1 MDNPDFILAFLQNHC
16 PDLQLTEILSVVGM
30 DAHHSETSRTIGW
43 VRIQAIVARSSSGS
57 LWDIDIRW
65 TASPRIQQQQWVDWG
80 WQEQT
85 LLEPENLERHRLIVY
100 LCDPGVGG
108 DTLGSPHPSPLPSR
122 EREPETSLVA
132 PAPLLPTWEKGLGDE
147 GFSLLPLA
155 ILPPEFLIGRH
166 WRSVLHLYTT
176 NPHPFA
182 IPPLDIRQDYST
194 TLNLVT
200 APPPGRAEIETAL
213 WQTAG
218 SPQMETGGLR
228 TQGLFKTAPEDRIF
242 LSIVTVVYNGE
253 KYLEQTIQSV
263 LQQSYEHLEYI
274 IIDGGSTDGTLDI
287 IRKYEAYINYWVSDR
302 DEGIYNAMNKG
313 SRLASGS
320 HVLHLN
326 ADDLLFASDC
336 LDFLQ
341 NADPW
346 RNYMNAILKLDIE
359 NGVVTKDAIG
369 PTQGNLRD
377 NAFHQNPWF
386 KISRVGMTHPGFIGL
401 LNENSLFP
409 EQYKIMSDTIMLAR
423 KFEREPVEVSK
434 QVLTIFRSGGAS
446 ADNRQVLAEMGQEIK
461 AASGLWQKLLV
472 WLKLQGIFVFERD
485 RGALQSGNHPV
496 K

>member
-1 MDNPDFILAFLQNHC
+1 MKAFWLSNIMANPDLILAFFQNLC
-16 PDLQLTEILSVVGM
+16 PDLQLTEILSVVGI
-30 DAHHSETSRTIGW
+30 DSRHPEPSATIGW
-43 VRIQAIVARSSSGS
+43 VGIQTILARSSSGS
-57 LWDIDIRW
+57 LWDIDVCW
-65 TASPRIQQQQWVDWG
+65 TANPQIQQQQLVDWG
-80 WQEQT
+80 WQEQM
-85 LLEPENLERHRLIVY
+85 LLEPEDLERHRLIVY
-100 LCDPGVGG
+100 LCDPVVG
-108 DTLGSPHPSPLPSR
+108 H
-122 EREPETSLVA
+122 
-132 PAPLLPTWEKGLGDE
+132 LPT
-147 GFSLLPLA
+147 S
-155 ILPPEFLIGRH
+155 ILPPEFLLGRR

-176 NPHPFA
+176 NLHPFA

-194 TLNLVT
+194 TLNLAI
-200 APPPGRAEIETAL
+200 APPPGRAEIETA
-213 WQTAG
+213 WQSSG
-218 SPQMETGGLR
+218 SPQMATGGLR
-228 TQGLFKTAPEDRIF
+228 TQGLFKTAPEDRVF

-274 IIDGGSTDGTLDI
+274 IIDGGSTDSTLDI

-336 LDFLQ
+336 LDFLR
-341 NADPW
+341 NADAW
-346 RNYMNAILKLDIE
+346 CNYMNAILKLDLE
-359 NGVVTKDAIG
+359 SGVVTKDAIG

-485 RGALQSGNHPV
+485 R
-496 K
+496 